1 MGRARL
7 LNYAANNLNFSIY
20 YDKIYT
26 NAYLPNRIRYNQFF
40 FYSLLG
46 LGSLKLLS
54 KRNGGG

>member
-1 MGRARL
+1 MSRTRL
-7 LNYAANNLNFSIY
+7 VNYTLNNLNFGIY

-46 LGSLKLLS
+46 LGSFKLLS